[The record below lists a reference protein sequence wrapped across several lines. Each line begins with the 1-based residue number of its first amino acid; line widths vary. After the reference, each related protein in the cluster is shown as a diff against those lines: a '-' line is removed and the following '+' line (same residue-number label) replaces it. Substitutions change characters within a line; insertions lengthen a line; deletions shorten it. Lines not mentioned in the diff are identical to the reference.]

1 MVKLNVAWSW
11 DMKVGMFS
19 DVFYPYLAGGGEN
32 RYYQLA
38 KHLVASGDE
47 VLVITSNLSGCSSYE
62 TLFDGRL
69 RIHRVGFP
77 PHPTSR
83 RSILGIPGYFL
94 SSVLKARVV
103 NECDVLDLNTYASAL
118 AGKLVSRLKK
128 KPSIVTVHDLF
139 TGQWSSGHNLVVSIL
154 GSMSEKLIGLVNSEG
169 PFITVS
175 ESTKRKMIHYLGLDE
190 RSILVI
196 PNGVDFDGIRK
207 IALGTRRDSNRIVYV
222 GRLIGYKGV
231 EQVLRLVHE
240 LGKNGLKVRADI
252 VGDGPERVPL
262 ESLASKMG
270 VTESVRFWGFLKR
283 YEDVARIMSSGTVFV
298 NPSIFEGFGLTLLEA
313 MAAGTPVVAY
323 DLEGYKEYA
332 RSGVNCL
339 LAARYDFQEF
349 LENVKSLILDPYIAR
364 GVSEAGIETAKEF
377 SWKRMTERVR
387 HTYSSVVH

>member
-1 MVKLNVAWSW
+1 MR
-11 DMKVGMFS
+11 VGIFS

-38 KHLVASGDE
+38 KHLAASGDE
-47 VLVITSNLSGCSSYE
+47 VIVVTSNLSGCSSYE
-62 TLFDGRL
+62 TLFDGKL

-83 RSILGIPGYFL
+83 RSILGVPGYFL

-103 NECDVLDLNTYASAL
+103 NECDVLDLNTYASAI
-118 AGKLVSRLKK
+118 AGKLVSRLKR

-139 TGQWSSGHNLVVSIL
+139 TGQWSSGHSLVVSIL

-190 RSILVI
+190 KSILVI

-222 GRLIGYKGV
+222 GRLIGYKKV
-231 EQVLRLVHE
+231 EQVLELVLRLRR
-240 LGKNGLKVRADI
+240 LGLDVRADI
-252 VGDGPERVPL
+252 VGDGPERMPL

-270 VTESVRFWGFLKR
+270 VTEAVRFWGFLKR
-283 YEDVARIMSSGTVFV
+283 YEDVARIVSSGTVFV

-323 DLEGYKEYA
+323 DLESYREYA
-332 RSGVNCL
+332 RDGVNCL
-339 LAARYDFQEF
+339 LARPYDFEEF
-349 LENVKSLILDPYIAR
+349 TDNVKRIIVDETVANGISR
-364 GVSEAGIETAKEF
+364 MGIETASQFGWAKMAQ
-377 SWKRMTERVR
+377 RMRDI
-387 HTYSSVVH
+387 YLSVAS

>member
-11 DMKVGMFS
+11 DMKVGIFS

-47 VLVITSNLSGCSSYE
+47 VVVITSNLSGCSSYE

-94 SSVLKARVV
+94 SSVLKARLV

-118 AGKLVSRLKK
+118 AGKIVSRLKK

-190 RSILVI
+190 KSILVI

-207 IALGTRRDSNRIVYV
+207 IALGTRRESNRIVYV
-222 GRLIGYKGV
+222 GRLIGYKKV
-231 EQVLRLVHE
+231 EQVLELVLRLRR
-240 LGKNGLKVRADI
+240 LGLNVGADI
-252 VGDGPERVPL
+252 VGDGPERMPL

-270 VTESVRFWGFLKR
+270 VADSVRFWGFLKR
-283 YEDVARIMSSGTVFV
+283 YEDVARIVSSGTVFV

-323 DLEGYKEYA
+323 DLESYREYA
-332 RSGVNCL
+332 RDGVNCL
-339 LAARYDFQEF
+339 LARPYDFEEF
-349 LENVKSLILDPYIAR
+349 TDNVKRIIVDETVANGISR
-364 GVSEAGIETAKEF
+364 MGIETASQFGWAKMAQ
-377 SWKRMTERVR
+377 RMRDI
-387 HTYSSVVH
+387 YLSVAS